1 MKKELIKISILF
13 FLLFLPVKFVLA
25 DDVITYSFE
34 KPGDMASV
42 IREMRNIA
50 SSFAGT
56 FSGNEHGGCIKGFNT
71 EITYSINGNNIIFT
85 IILVGDVDNTI
96 QQKLKHSFSINLPK
110 NIAQALDAVRVGIEK
125 KGGAFYG
132 NEYGGYFRNS
142 GIIGNYI
149 VGEIVTFYIFEKPF
163 IIPISLIEKEIRSY
177 FVGK

>member
-1 MKKELIKISILF
+1 MKKKLIKTSILF
-13 FLLFLPVKFVLA
+13 FLLFFPVKFALA
-25 DDVITYSFE
+25 DDVITCSFE
-34 KPGDMASV
+34 KPDDMALV
-42 IREMRNIA
+42 IREMRNLA

-56 FSGNEHGGCIKGFNT
+56 FSGNEYGGCISGFNT
-71 EITYSINGNNIIFT
+71 KITYSINRNNIIFS
-85 IILVGDVDNTI
+85 IIFIGDVNNTF

-149 VGEIVTFYIFEKPF
+149 VGENVTFFIFEKPF
-163 IIPISLIEKEIRSY
+163 IIPISLIEKEIRNY